1 MGITVSFKDVLLNS
15 LHPRILV
22 TGIRRPLRP
31 AVKRRKLAIPGRA
44 GAWDFGPGQP
54 EDFIIEVDVTLRGS
68 DHLELRG
75 LFRSLEAWLEG
86 KGPLVFSDEPDKVY
100 QAQVVESVTTTSS
113 TLSLVQS
120 GTIRFEC
127 DA

>member
-1 MGITVSFKDVLLNS
+1 MGPSVTFNDITLNN

-22 TGIRRPLRP
+22 TSIRRPLRQG
-31 AVKRRKLAIPGRA
+31 VKRRKLAIPGRA
-44 GAWDFGPGQP
+44 GSWDFGPGPP
-54 EDFIIEVDVTLRGS
+54 EDFIIEVDVTLRGINHT
-68 DHLELRG
+68 DLRG
-75 LFRSLEAWLEG
+75 LFRSLENWLAG
-86 KGPLVFSDEPDKVY
+86 KGPLVFSDEPEKVY
-100 QAQVVESVTTTSS
+100 QAQVAETVMMTAS